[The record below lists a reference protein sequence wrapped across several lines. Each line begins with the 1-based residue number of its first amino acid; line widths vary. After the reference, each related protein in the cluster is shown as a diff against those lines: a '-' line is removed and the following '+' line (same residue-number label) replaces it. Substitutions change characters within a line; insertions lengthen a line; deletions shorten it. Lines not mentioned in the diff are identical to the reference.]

1 LFAVAT
7 ALRFAGMNKGLSST
21 SGASGKFGE
30 TRWSHVARAAQENV
44 DSPEVHQAVE
54 ELYRAYSQPVYSF
67 IRRRGRSRHDAQD
80 LTQDFFI
87 HLLEKKTLSR
97 ADPERGKFRT
107 FLLGALQRFLA
118 DKADYA
124 NAKKRGGGS
133 RIIFLDDDTA
143 EQQYQLAAPDSVT
156 AEELF
161 QRRWAASLIGLA
173 MLRLKE
179 DMNTAGKGRL
189 FDALQG
195 MIIGAADAPQQ
206 EIADQLGVSV
216 AVVRTTIHRL
226 RSRYRE
232 LLREEVL
239 RTVADPKDIETEMK
253 ELRTALL
260 G

>member
-1 LFAVAT
+1 
-7 ALRFAGMNKGLSST
+7 MQKGLSST

-30 TRWSHVARAAQENV
+30 TQWSQVARAAQENLS
-44 DSPEVHQAVE
+44 SPEVHQAVE

-67 IRRRGRSRHDAQD
+67 IRRRGRSRPDAQD
-80 LTQDFFI
+80 LTQDFFV

-118 DKADYA
+118 DKADHA

-133 RIIFLDDDTA
+133 KIVFLDDDTA
-143 EQQYQLAAPDSVT
+143 EQQYQLAAPDTVT

-161 QRRWAASLIGLA
+161 QKRWAASLIGLA

-179 DMNTAGKGRL
+179 DMHSAGKGRL

-206 EIADQLGVSV
+206 DIANQLGVSV
-216 AVVRTTIHRL
+216 AVIRTTIHRL

-253 ELRTALL
+253 ELRTALM